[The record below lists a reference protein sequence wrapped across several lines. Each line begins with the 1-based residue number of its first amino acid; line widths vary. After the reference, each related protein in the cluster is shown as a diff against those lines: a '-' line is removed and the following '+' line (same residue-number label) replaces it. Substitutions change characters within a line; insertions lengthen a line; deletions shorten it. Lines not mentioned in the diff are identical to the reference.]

1 MSQNGIKCQLCGE
14 NYSRFTIGIHISAKH
29 KELSV
34 KDYYLKFI
42 DTSHDGICKFCG
54 VNQATFLG
62 LTRGFRNNCPDPVCH
77 KKSISPFSKE
87 YKMKIDGLSEEEFEE
102 WLVQKKD
109 SSSKKTSESFARARQ
124 EDPDFDKK
132 NSRYCKEFWMRKGHS
147 EEESIQLA
155 YDETAKNRNKLKDIK
170 KEDPDYQKGKSWV
183 SYKYWMKKG
192 MSEDEAKK
200 HVSKLQATFSLEK
213 CIEKHGE
220 EEGRKVWQKRQDKWL
235 KTLDDK
241 TDEEKLEILKKKIF
255 HNKVYSKISVDLFE
269 KIDLLDSELASET
282 KYATKAEGEMQIE
295 LPGNTLLKP
304 DFLFGN
310 KIIEFYGDYWHCN
323 PKVYESTKIIRRGNK
338 KYRASSIWKID
349 SWREKIFQ
357 EFGYDVKVVWEK
369 DYREDPEKIIKDC
382 YNYLKDVDSKE

>member
-1 MSQNGIKCQLCGE
+1 MQNKIVTQCQLCGE
-14 NYSRFTIGIHISAKH
+14 KYGLPNLGRHLNAKH
-29 KELSV
+29 KDLSL

-62 LTRGFRNNCPDPVCH
+62 LTRGFRSNCPDPVCH

-87 YKMKIDGLSEEEFEE
+87 YKMKVDGLSEEEFEE

-109 SSSKKTSESFARARQ
+109 SSSKKTFESFARARQ

-155 YDETAKNRNKLKDIK
+155 YDETAKNRNKLKNIK

-200 HVSKLQATFSLEK
+200 HVGKLQATFSLEK
-213 CIEKHGE
+213 CIEKYGE
-220 EEGRKVWQKRQDKWL
+220 EEGRNVWKKRQEKWMKSNK
-235 KTLDDK
+235 KT
-241 TDEEKLEILKKKIF
+241 
-255 HNKVYSKISVDLFE
+255 NYSKASQDLFW
-269 KIDLLDSELASET
+269 KIVERQPSLLSSS
-282 KYATKAEGEMQIE
+282 KFATNNQGQKDESGSNHEA
-295 LPGNTLLKP
+295 TLQLSDMIIKP
-304 DFLFGN
+304 DFLIEDSK
-310 KIIEFYGDYWHCN
+310 KIIEFDGHYWHSDEARKSHGPDRISN
-323 PKVYESTKIIRRGNK
+323 PEREMKKEQGIIQAGYSMLRVGEMEFRQ
-338 KYRASSIWKID
+338 SPETII
-349 SWREKIFQ
+349 EKCLQFLN
-357 EFGYDVKVVWEK
+357 G
-369 DYREDPEKIIKDC
+369 
-382 YNYLKDVDSKE
+382 